1 MSKLADVDLADLRRR
16 MASLP
21 DERLLEIV
29 TRERRQYRQVALELA
44 ETELRRRG
52 MTAET
57 INRAAQMASQQAR
70 TPIVKRRLP
79 RTGQDLITNGCL
91 GITVFVLLS
100 VLLGTEGF
108 AHWFWPGLLGWF
120 VIPLLLASLFG
131 LAHWL
136 LTALKR
142 KP

>member
-1 MSKLADVDLADLRRR
+1 MAVDVEDLRRR
-16 MASLP
+16 MARLP

-91 GITVFVLLS
+91 GITLVVLLS
-100 VLLGTEGF
+100 VVLGENGF
-108 AHWFWPGLLGWF
+108 ARWFWPGLLGWF
-120 VIPLLLASLFG
+120 VLPLLLASLFG

-136 LTALKR
+136 LRTLKR